1 MTACFPQWEQMTCE
15 GFKLP
20 LGSPCIYVFTLR
32 QSEKLQKLAGHAI
45 VKHVITIRQ
54 EPKCPSM
61 ETTHSHQEEQ
71 RPRIYSE
78 TENSSTLWNRTSMNT
93 YVTNNHTSVCP
104 TSAEQ
109 QPELARTFI

>member
-1 MTACFPQWEQMTCE
+1 MTCK

-20 LGSPCIYVFTLR
+20 LGSPCIYVFMLR
-32 QSEKLQKLAGHAI
+32 QSEKLQTLAGHAI

-54 EPKCPSM
+54 EPKCPSIGVYM

-78 TENSSTLWNRTSMNT
+78 TEIFSSKLINTVQQNQNFTL
-93 YVTNNHTSVCP
+93 
-104 TSAEQ
+104 
-109 QPELARTFI
+109 